1 MQRSLVISPKRA
13 TRRSISPNKEIT
25 YKICYIKE
33 VTDKCYIKTMS
44 SGNHCSRGDL
54 ADAVAGEAYGWSRN
68 APLLEHRIRNIAEC
82 SIMVR
87 AIDMIV

>member
-1 MQRSLVISPKRA
+1 
-13 TRRSISPNKEIT
+13 
-25 YKICYIKE
+25 
-33 VTDKCYIKTMS
+33 MS